1 MAEDQERLS
10 RRTLLGA
17 GVIAGAGTLVAAQ
30 DAQAAAPLKP
40 VIVEFPAPPLQQDV
54 SYTLQAA
61 MNEAAAQGQILQ
73 LGAGNFFCSNLSL
86 PSGLSLRGVP
96 GHTRLVLNGS
106 GPLLQ
111 GIQGDRVC
119 LSDLIFDGNALSLSE
134 EASALLWFSQ
144 CERLVLNSC
153 ELTKSSKSGLVL
165 EQCSGSVIGNH
176 IHAIGDVALLSYNAS
191 ALRIEGN
198 IVSDCGNGGILVH
211 RWSEG
216 HDGSTISSNQVSN
229 IRAQSG
235 GTGQNGNGI
244 NVFRADNVTISNNKV
259 SDCTFSAI
267 RANAASNVQVLGNT
281 CHRSGEVALFVEFG
295 FQGAVVSN
303 NLIETAANGIS
314 ITNFREGGR
323 LAVCSNNVLRDITG
337 TGPYEK
343 DNPTFGVGIAVEADT
358 SVTGNVIEDARIIGI
373 NLGWGPYMRNLIATQ
388 NHVRS
393 APIGIAISFAAD
405 KQSALISQNIIAGCP
420 VNIAGFKWEEQVS
433 GDLAISTEDLPHSI
447 RVIDNLVSAV

>member
-1 MAEDQERLS
+1 MTEDQERLS
-10 RRTLLGA
+10 RRALLGA
-17 GVIAGAGTLVAAQ
+17 GVIAGTGTLVAAQ
-30 DAQAAAPLKP
+30 DAQAAMPLKP
-40 VIVEFPAPPLQQDV
+40 VIVEFPASPLQQDI

-61 MNEAAAQGQILQ
+61 MNETAAQGQILQ

-111 GIQGDRVC
+111 GIQADRIC

-153 ELTKSSKSGLVL
+153 EITKSSKSGLVL

-176 IHAIGDVALLSYNAS
+176 IHAIEDVALLSYNAS

-216 HDGSTISSNQVSN
+216 HDGSIIAGNQISN
-229 IRAQSG
+229 IAARSG

-259 SDCTFSAI
+259 SDCKFSAI

-295 FQGAVVSN
+295 FQGAIVSN

-337 TGPYEK
+337 TGPYAK
-343 DNPTFGVGIAVEADT
+343 DNQP
-358 SVTGNVIEDARIIGI
+358 
-373 NLGWGPYMRNLIATQ
+373 LGLVLRLRQI
-388 NHVRS
+388 
-393 APIGIAISFAAD
+393 
-405 KQSALISQNIIAGCP
+405 P
-420 VNIAGFKWEEQVS
+420 V
-433 GDLAISTEDLPHSI
+433 
-447 RVIDNLVSAV
+447 